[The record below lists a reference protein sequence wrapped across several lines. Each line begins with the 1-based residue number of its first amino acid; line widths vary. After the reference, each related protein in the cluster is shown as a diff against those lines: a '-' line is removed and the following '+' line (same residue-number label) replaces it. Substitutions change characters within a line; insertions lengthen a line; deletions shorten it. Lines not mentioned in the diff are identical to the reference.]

1 MEISNFHLDNIRV
14 LLKLKD
20 RFLYFKGFCLCLI
33 MIVLV
38 ISLFYFKIPM
48 RLELEG
54 IVKCNKKECTY
65 TVVATSNL
73 QKYSNNLKEITF
85 NETYKINKI
94 VFEEPYVLNNSLV
107 SNMVIYVDS
116 KELKNN
122 QVVKGTLTL
131 KEDTVISLFLKSLKG
146 GDEDA

>member
-1 MEISNFHLDNIRV
+1 MEVSNFHLDNIRV

-73 QKYSNNLKEITF
+73 QKYSNNLNEITF